1 MNIPVQKNLPSNTQG
16 RPGDMVLV
24 INPSGMYLYVKGNN
38 TWGSLRLSTRGISMQ
53 QNRDKRRI
61 FQESVRQ
68 LIEHD
73 GTATGID
80 GAADHGSGTI
90 AGGGAGVGV
99 KGGSAG
105 EDAPS

>member
-61 FQESVRQ
+61 LQESVRA
-68 LIEHD
+68 IIVHD
-73 GTATGID
+73 GSTSSSTASE
-80 GAADHGSGTI
+80 HGDGTI
-90 AGGGAGVGV
+90 AGGGAGVGA
-99 KGGSAG
+99 KGGGAG